1 MCGWAVK
8 RYYAAPISED
18 VIHGCILMTSPKTI
32 AMQHDKLLHR
42 PQTLVHFALNAFTAL
57 CNVAQTKVTPKML
70 LQHIFH
76 H

>member
-1 MCGWAVK
+1 
-8 RYYAAPISED
+8 
-18 VIHGCILMTSPKTI
+18 
-32 AMQHDKLLHR
+32 MQHDKLLHR